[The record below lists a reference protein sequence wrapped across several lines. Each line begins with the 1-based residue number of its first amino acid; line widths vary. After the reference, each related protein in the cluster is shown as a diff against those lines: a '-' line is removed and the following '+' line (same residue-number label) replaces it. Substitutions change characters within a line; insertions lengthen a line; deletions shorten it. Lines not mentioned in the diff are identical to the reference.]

1 MPIRKP
7 GNTFMGYR
15 RPSGAP
21 GARNHLAIVSAM
33 DNANPLAR
41 RIGKLVREAV
51 VVNTTFGR
59 NLFGEDERQHY
70 RVMGRT
76 AGHPNVGAAIV
87 VSLEPKSA
95 QDVADVAAEAS
106 PWMPV
111 ETLTVHETGGTL
123 RTASRGVEIAQ
134 KLYQHLSAARRGRCD
149 LSELTLGT
157 ECGGSDT
164 TSGLVANPVTGVL
177 ADRIVDAGGV
187 VLFSETMEIVGA
199 EHLLAKRAAS
209 PKVRR
214 KLLGAVARTMDYAH
228 EMGMDIIGCNPTEDN
243 IQGGLSS
250 IEEKS
255 LGAVKKAGTRD
266 IVDVIVPGELTNER
280 GCVFLDAP
288 SAGVENVTA
297 LGACGSQAIVFNT
310 GNGNPIG
317 HPVSPTIKV
326 TANPRTAARMAEN
339 TDLDISGVMR
349 GELSRDEAVDLLHE
363 ELTAVLSG
371 KRTRAEILE
380 ETEITVSRLALNL

>member
-1 MPIRKP
+1 
-7 GNTFMGYR
+7 MGYR
-15 RPSGAP
+15 RPGGPP
-21 GARNHLAIVSAM
+21 GARNHLVVVSAM

-76 AGHPNVGAAIV
+76 AGHPNVGAAVV

-95 QDVADVAAEAS
+95 QDVADVAAQAS
-106 PWMPV
+106 PWMPI
-111 ETLTVHETGGTL
+111 ETLTIHETGGTL
-123 RTASRGVEIAQ
+123 QTASRGVEIAQ
-134 KLYQHLSAARRGRCD
+134 KLYQHLSAARRGRAASF
-149 LSELTLGT
+149 SEITLGT

-214 KLLGAVARTMDYAH
+214 KLLGAVKRTMDYAH
-228 EMGMDIIGCNPTEDN
+228 AMGMDIIGCNPTEDN

-255 LGAVKKAGTRD
+255 LGAVKKAGTRK
-266 IVDVIVPGELTNER
+266 IADVIAPGEHTKER

-297 LGACGSQAIVFNT
+297 LAACGAQAIVFNT

-349 GELSRDEAVDLLHE
+349 GELSRDEAVDLLHG
-363 ELTAVLSG
+363 ELIAVLSG